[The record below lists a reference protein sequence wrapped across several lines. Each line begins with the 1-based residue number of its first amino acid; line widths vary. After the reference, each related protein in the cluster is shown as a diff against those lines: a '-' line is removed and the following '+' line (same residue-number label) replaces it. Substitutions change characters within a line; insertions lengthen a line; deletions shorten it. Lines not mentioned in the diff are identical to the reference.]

1 MLRALWFNE
10 NACDEHWPLS
20 TLLGQPADGAG
31 PSTGGSVPCPNALWH
46 MDAHMKLI
54 RCV

>member
-10 NACDEHWPLS
+10 NAYDEHWPLS